1 MKIITINTYDPE
13 GRFGMNAERAGKFF
27 KHVEQKALDEG
38 YDVQFTEAV
47 SVDQFSEDFVTKCF
61 ENYFF

>member
-27 KHVEQKALDEG
+27 KYIQQEARNEG

-47 SVDQFSEDFVTKCF
+47 SVDE
-61 ENYFF
+61 